1 VKDLLTAVLGSGA
14 LTFTFADVN
23 GAGEGVGAGGGVLS
37 PFCVGAGTTKRY
49 TAKIATATVSPPNHI
64 HAPRDM
70 SSVYQ
75 TTPGALSRHFC

>member
-1 VKDLLTAVLGSGA
+1 MNRLSPAASARIAAEIAGA
-14 LTFTFADVN
+14 GGREVAFVAEVN
-23 GAGEGVGAGGGVLS
+23 GEGVGAGGGVLS

-70 SSVYQ
+70 PSV
-75 TTPGALSRHFC
+75 